1 MGLAAGL
8 MGMMGTVQG
17 PGGFDPP
24 KLVPMSALL
33 AIGSLTIA
41 GVVAG
46 LYPARKAAMLQPVE
60 ALRQE
65 GILELDANMFQ
76 DLFQEAYGAM
86 RHNRRRTALTMLGMA
101 WGIATVV
108 MLLAYGDGFGQACA
122 NIFANFGTK
131 LVIVVPGRTSMQ
143 AGGKKAGM
151 LVRFTQD
158 DVETLTSNLPQITQI
173 TPEVSKQASI
183 QFDTRVFT
191 WAVTGNYPNVF
202 DVRALKLDQGRF
214 YNPED
219 EIQRARVAVIGSE
232 AKEKLFSGRNALG
245 EHIRVDGLSF
255 EVIGVLSAKMQE
267 GNDDINRVVYVP
279 FSTMSDLKNTHYL
292 DTIWF
297 TYQTPEYESLEQS
310 VRTILAA
317 EHKFS
322 QTDRQA
328 VDVFNL
334 MMQVHQFE
342 IITMGLKILMG
353 FIGTLTLGIG
363 GVGLMNIMLVSVTQ
377 RTREIGVQK
386 ALGAPRRY
394 ILMQFLAEAL
404 TITFIGGVLGVI
416 LAYAV
421 ALSVGRL
428 TLYSAFAK
436 NGEAGDIRLIISPG
450 TLIASTLIL
459 GAVGL
464 ISGMIPA
471 FRASRLN
478 PIEAL
483 RHE

>member
-1 MGLAAGL
+1 M
-8 MGMMGTVQG
+8 
-17 PGGFDPP
+17 FHD
-24 KLVPMSALL
+24 LL
-33 AIGSLTIA
+33 
-41 GVVAG
+41 
-46 LYPARKAAMLQPVE
+46 R
-60 ALRQE
+60 
-65 GILELDANMFQ
+65 
-76 DLFQEAYGAM
+76 EAYGAM

-108 MLLAYGDGFGQACA
+108 MLLAYGDGFGRACA

-131 LVIVVPGRTSMQ
+131 LVIVVPGRTAMQ
-143 AGGKKAGM
+143 AGGQKAGV
-151 LVRFTQD
+151 LVRFTQE
-158 DVETLTSNLPQITQI
+158 DVETLTTNLPQITHI

-183 QFDTRVFT
+183 QYDTRVFT
-191 WAVTGNYPNVF
+191 WAVSGNYPNVI
-202 DVRALKLDQGRF
+202 DVRALKLAQGRF

-219 EIQRARVAVIGSE
+219 EIQRAHVAVIGSE

-245 EHIRVDGLSF
+245 EHIRLDGLSF

-267 GNDDINRVVYVP
+267 GNDDINRVIYVP
-279 FSTMSDLKNTHYL
+279 FSTMSELKNTHYL

-297 TYQTPEYESLEQS
+297 TYQTPEYQTLEQS
-310 VRTILAA
+310 VRTIMATQ
-317 EHKFS
+317 HKFN

-328 VDVFNL
+328 VEVFNL
-334 MMQVHQFE
+334 MTQVHQFE
-342 IITMGLKILMG
+342 IITLGLKVLMG

-386 ALGAPRRY
+386 ALGARRRY

-404 TITFIGGVLGVI
+404 TITFIGGVLGVL

-436 NGEAGDIRLIISPG
+436 NGEAGDIRLIIAPG

-464 ISGMIPA
+464 ISGMVPA
-471 FRASRLN
+471 VRASRLN

>member
-1 MGLAAGL
+1 M
-8 MGMMGTVQG
+8 
-17 PGGFDPP
+17 FRD
-24 KLVPMSALL
+24 LL
-33 AIGSLTIA
+33 
-41 GVVAG
+41 
-46 LYPARKAAMLQPVE
+46 
-60 ALRQE
+60 
-65 GILELDANMFQ
+65 
-76 DLFQEAYGAM
+76 QEAYAAM
-86 RHNRRRTALTMLGMA
+86 RHDRRRTALTMLGMA

-122 NIFANFGTK
+122 NIFANFGTH

-143 AGGKKAGM
+143 AGGQKSGNEI
-151 LVRFTQD
+151 RFTQE
-158 DVETLTSNLPQITQI
+158 DVDVLNTNLPQITHI
-173 TPEVSKQASI
+173 TPEVSKDANVQYE
-183 QFDTRVFT
+183 TRAFSFS
-191 WAVTGNYPNVF
+191 VTGNNP
-202 DVRALKLDQGRF
+202 DVLDIRSLKMAQGRF
-214 YNPED
+214 YNMED
-219 EIQRARVAVIGSE
+219 QVQRSRVAVIGSE

-245 EHIRVDGLSF
+245 ERIRLDGLSF
-255 EVIGVLSAKMQE
+255 EVVGVLEAKMQE
-267 GNDDINRVVYVP
+267 GNSDINRVVYIP
-279 FSTMSDLKNTHYL
+279 FTTMGDLKDTHYI
-292 DTIWF
+292 DSIWF
-297 TYQTPEYESLEQS
+297 NYQTPEYERLEPA
-310 VRTILAA
+310 VRTLLSVQ
-317 EHKFS
+317 HKFNQS
-322 QTDRQA
+322 DRQA
-328 VDVFNL
+328 VRVFNL

-342 IITMGLKILMG
+342 IITLGLKVLMG

-386 ALGAPRRY
+386 ALGAKRRY

-404 TITFIGGVLGVI
+404 TITFIGGVLGVL
-416 LAYAV
+416 LAYTV
-421 ALSVGRL
+421 ALSLGRL

-436 NGEAGDIRLIISPG
+436 NGEAGDIRLIIAPG

>member
-1 MGLAAGL
+1 
-8 MGMMGTVQG
+8 MMR
-17 PGGFDPP
+17 D
-24 KLVPMSALL
+24 LV
-33 AIGSLTIA
+33 
-41 GVVAG
+41 
-46 LYPARKAAMLQPVE
+46 E
-60 ALRQE
+60 
-65 GILELDANMFQ
+65 
-76 DLFQEAYGAM
+76 EAYAAM

-122 NIFANFGTK
+122 NIFANFGSR
-131 LVIVVPGRTSMQ
+131 LVIVVPDRTSMQ
-143 AGGKKAGM
+143 AGGQKAG
-151 LVRFTQD
+151 VRIRFTKD
-158 DVETLTSNLPQITQI
+158 DIDTLTTNLPQISHI
-173 TPEVSKQASI
+173 TPSVDKQSSV
-183 QFDTRVFT
+183 QYETRVFT
-191 WAVTGNYPNVF
+191 WNVTGNYPNVF
-202 DVRALKLDQGRF
+202 DIRSLKLEQGRF

-219 EIQRARVAVIGSE
+219 QIQRARVAVIGSE
-232 AKEKLFSGRNALG
+232 AKEKLFSGRNAVG
-245 EHIRVDGLSF
+245 ERIRLDGISF

-267 GNDDINRVVYVP
+267 GNDDINRVVYIP
-279 FSTMSDLKNTHYL
+279 FSTMSDLKDTRYL

-297 TYQTPEYESLEQS
+297 TYQTPEYERLEQS
-310 VRTILAA
+310 VRSILATQ
-317 EHKFS
+317 HKFS
-322 QTDRQA
+322 QNDHQA
-328 VDVFNL
+328 VMVFNI
-334 MMQVHQFE
+334 MTQVHQFE
-342 IITMGLKILMG
+342 IITLGLKILMG

-386 ALGAPRRY
+386 ALGARRRY
-394 ILMQFLAEAL
+394 ILTQFLAEAL

-416 LAYAV
+416 LAYVV

-436 NGEAGDIRLIISPG
+436 NAAAGDIRLIIAPG
-450 TLIASTLIL
+450 TLIAATLIL

-471 FRASRLN
+471 FRASRLD

>member
-1 MGLAAGL
+1 M
-8 MGMMGTVQG
+8 
-17 PGGFDPP
+17 FRD
-24 KLVPMSALL
+24 LL
-33 AIGSLTIA
+33 
-41 GVVAG
+41 
-46 LYPARKAAMLQPVE
+46 R
-60 ALRQE
+60 
-65 GILELDANMFQ
+65 
-76 DLFQEAYGAM
+76 EAYGAM

-143 AGGKKAGM
+143 AGGQKAGV

-158 DVETLTSNLPQITQI
+158 DVESLTTNLPQIAYI
-173 TPEVSKQASI
+173 TPEASKQAHI
-183 QFDTRVFT
+183 QYETRVFDFS
-191 WAVTGNYPNVF
+191 VTGNYPNVIS
-202 DVRALKLDQGRF
+202 VRALKLGQGRF
-214 YNPED
+214 YNLED
-219 EIQRARVAVIGSE
+219 QIQHARVAVIGSE

-245 EHIRVDGLSF
+245 ERVRVDGLSF
-255 EVIGVLSAKMQE
+255 EIVGVLSPKMQE
-267 GNDDINRVVYVP
+267 GDSDINRVLYVP
-279 FSTMSDLKNTHYL
+279 FTTMSDLKDTHYL
-292 DTIWF
+292 DSIWF
-297 TYQTPEYESLEQS
+297 TYQIPDYERLEQS
-310 VRTILAA
+310 VRSVMAVP
-317 EHKFS
+317 HKFN

-328 VDVFNL
+328 VRVFNL
-334 MMQVHQFE
+334 MTQVHQFE
-342 IITMGLKILMG
+342 IITLGLKILMG

-386 ALGAPRRY
+386 ALGAQRRY
-394 ILMQFLAEAL
+394 ILLQFLAEAL
-404 TITFIGGVLGVI
+404 TITFIGGVLGIV

-436 NGEAGDIRLIISPG
+436 NGEAGDIRLMIAPG
-450 TLIASTLIL
+450 TLVAATLIL

-464 ISGMIPA
+464 VSGMVPA
-471 FRASRLN
+471 VRASGLD

>member
-1 MGLAAGL
+1 
-8 MGMMGTVQG
+8 
-17 PGGFDPP
+17 
-24 KLVPMSALL
+24 
-33 AIGSLTIA
+33 
-41 GVVAG
+41 
-46 LYPARKAAMLQPVE
+46 
-60 ALRQE
+60 
-65 GILELDANMFQ
+65 MFR
-76 DLFQEAYGAM
+76 DLFHEAYDAM
-86 RHNRRRTALTMLGMA
+86 RHNRRRTALTMLGMG

-108 MLLAYGDGFGQACA
+108 MLLAYGDGFGQAFA

-131 LVIVVPGRTSMQ
+131 LAIVVPGKTSTQ
-143 AGGKKAGM
+143 AGGQKSG
-151 LVRFTQD
+151 VQIRFTQD
-158 DVETLTSNLPQITQI
+158 DVEALATNLPQVTQI
-173 TPEVSKQASI
+173 TPEVGKQVNV
-183 QFDTRVFT
+183 QYDTRAFT
-191 WAVTGNYPNVF
+191 FPVTGNDP
-202 DVRALKLDQGRF
+202 DVISIRALKLGQGRF
-214 YNPED
+214 YNMED
-219 EIQRARVAVIGSE
+219 QNQRARVAVIGSE

-245 EHIRVDGLSF
+245 EHIRLDGLSF
-255 EVIGVLSAKMQE
+255 EVVGVLSAKMQE
-267 GNDDINRVVYVP
+267 GNDDINRVVYIP
-279 FSTMSDLKNTHYL
+279 FTTMSDLKDTHYL

-297 TYQTPEYESLEQS
+297 NYDTPEYQRIEPA
-310 VRTILAA
+310 VRSIMASQ
-317 EHKFS
+317 HKFN

-328 VDVFNL
+328 VRVFNL
-334 MMQVHQFE
+334 MMQLHQFE
-342 IITMGLKILMG
+342 IISLGLKILMG

-386 ALGAPRRY
+386 ALGAQRGY

-416 LAYAV
+416 LAYVV

-436 NGEAGDIRLIISPG
+436 NGEAGDIRLIIAPG

-464 ISGMIPA
+464 ISGMVPA
-471 FRASRLN
+471 LRASRMD

>member
-1 MGLAAGL
+1 
-8 MGMMGTVQG
+8 
-17 PGGFDPP
+17 
-24 KLVPMSALL
+24 
-33 AIGSLTIA
+33 
-41 GVVAG
+41 
-46 LYPARKAAMLQPVE
+46 
-60 ALRQE
+60 
-65 GILELDANMFQ
+65 MFR

-108 MLLAYGDGFGQACA
+108 MLLAYGDGFGKACA
-122 NIFANFGTK
+122 NIFANFGNK

-143 AGGKKAGM
+143 AGGQKAGV

-158 DVETLTSNLPQITQI
+158 DVDALTTNLPQITHI
-173 TPEVSKQASI
+173 TPEVSKQASV
-183 QFDTRVFT
+183 QYDTRVFT

-202 DVRALKLDQGRF
+202 DVRSLKMGQGRF

-232 AKEKLFSGRNALG
+232 AKDKLFSGRNALG
-245 EHIRVDGLSF
+245 EHIRLDGLSF
-255 EVIGVLSAKMQE
+255 EVIGVLQAKMQE
-267 GNDDINRVVYVP
+267 GNDDINRVIYVP
-279 FSTMSDLKNTHYL
+279 FTTMSDLKNTHYL

-297 TYQTPEYESLEQS
+297 TYQTPEYESLAQT
-310 VRTILAA
+310 VRAIMATQ
-317 EHKFS
+317 HKFN
-322 QTDRQA
+322 QTDQQA
-328 VDVFNL
+328 VFVFNL

-404 TITFIGGVLGVI
+404 TITAIGGVLGVI
-416 LAYAV
+416 LAYMV

-436 NGEAGDIRLIISPG
+436 NGEAGDIRLIIAPA
-450 TLIASTLIL
+450 TLIASTVIL
-459 GAVGL
+459 GMVGL
-464 ISGMIPA
+464 VSGMIPA

>member
-1 MGLAAGL
+1 
-8 MGMMGTVQG
+8 
-17 PGGFDPP
+17 
-24 KLVPMSALL
+24 
-33 AIGSLTIA
+33 
-41 GVVAG
+41 
-46 LYPARKAAMLQPVE
+46 
-60 ALRQE
+60 
-65 GILELDANMFQ
+65 MFR
-76 DLFQEAYGAM
+76 DLFREAYAAM

-143 AGGKKAGM
+143 AGGQKSGI
-151 LVRFTQD
+151 LIRFTHE
-158 DVETLTSNLPQITQI
+158 DVETLTTNLPQITHI
-173 TPEVSKQASI
+173 TPEVSKEASI
-183 QFDTRVFT
+183 QYDTRVFT
-191 WAVTGNYPNVF
+191 WTVTGNYPNVI
-202 DVRALKLDQGRF
+202 DVRALKLGQGRF
-214 YNPED
+214 YNAED

-232 AKEKLFSGRNALG
+232 AREKLFSGRNALG
-245 EHIRVDGLSF
+245 ERIRVNGLSF
-255 EVIGVLSAKMQE
+255 EVIGVLRAKMQE
-267 GNDDINRVVYVP
+267 GNDDINRVVYLP
-279 FSTMSDLKNTHYL
+279 FSTMADLKDTHYL
-292 DTIWF
+292 DSIWF
-297 TYQTPEYESLEQS
+297 TYQTPEYERLEQA
-310 VRTILAA
+310 VRSILAVP
-317 EHKFS
+317 HKFN

-328 VDVFNL
+328 VRVFNL

-342 IITMGLKILMG
+342 IITLGLKILMG

-386 ALGAPRRY
+386 ALGAQRRY
-394 ILMQFLAEAL
+394 ILLQFLAEAL
-404 TITFIGGVLGVI
+404 TITFIGGVLGVV

-436 NGEAGDIRLIISPG
+436 NGEAGDIRLIIAPG
-450 TLIASTLIL
+450 TLVASTLIL

-464 ISGMIPA
+464 ISGMVPA
-471 FRASRLN
+471 FRASRLD

>member
-1 MGLAAGL
+1 
-8 MGMMGTVQG
+8 
-17 PGGFDPP
+17 
-24 KLVPMSALL
+24 
-33 AIGSLTIA
+33 
-41 GVVAG
+41 
-46 LYPARKAAMLQPVE
+46 
-60 ALRQE
+60 
-65 GILELDANMFQ
+65 MFR
-76 DLFQEAYGAM
+76 DLFREAYDAM
-86 RHNRRRTALTMLGMA
+86 RHNRRRTALTMLGMG

-108 MLLAYGDGFGQACA
+108 MLLAYGDGFGHAFA

-131 LVIVVPGRTSMQ
+131 LTIVVPGKTSMQ
-143 AGGKKAGM
+143 AGGQKSG
-151 LVRFTQD
+151 VQIRFTQD
-158 DVETLTSNLPQITQI
+158 DVESLATNLPQITHI
-173 TPEVSKQASI
+173 TPEVEKQVNV
-183 QFDTRVFT
+183 QYDTRAFT
-191 WAVTGNYPNVF
+191 FPVTGNDP
-202 DVRALKLDQGRF
+202 DVISIRALKLGQGRF
-214 YNPED
+214 YNMED
-219 EIQRARVAVIGSE
+219 QNQRARVAVIGSE

-245 EHIRVDGLSF
+245 EHIRLDGLSF
-255 EVIGVLSAKMQE
+255 EVVGVLSAKMQE
-267 GNDDINRVVYVP
+267 GNDDINRQVYIP
-279 FSTMSDLKNTHYL
+279 FTTMSDLKDTHYL

-297 TYQTPEYESLEQS
+297 NYDTPEYERIEPA
-310 VRTILAA
+310 VRSIIATQ
-317 EHKFS
+317 HKFN

-328 VDVFNL
+328 VRVFNL
-334 MMQVHQFE
+334 MMQLHQFE
-342 IITMGLKILMG
+342 IISLGLKILMG

-386 ALGAPRRY
+386 ALGAQRGY

-416 LAYAV
+416 LAYVV

-436 NGEAGDIRLIISPG
+436 NGEAGDIRLIIAPG

-464 ISGMIPA
+464 ISGMVPA
-471 FRASRLN
+471 LRASRMD

>member
-1 MGLAAGL
+1 M
-8 MGMMGTVQG
+8 
-17 PGGFDPP
+17 FRD
-24 KLVPMSALL
+24 LL
-33 AIGSLTIA
+33 H
-41 GVVAG
+41 
-46 LYPARKAAMLQPVE
+46 
-60 ALRQE
+60 
-65 GILELDANMFQ
+65 
-76 DLFQEAYGAM
+76 EAYGAM

-108 MLLAYGDGFGQACA
+108 MLLAYGDGFGRACA

-143 AGGKKAGM
+143 AGGQKAGV

-158 DVETLTSNLPQITQI
+158 DVETLTTNLPQITHI

-183 QFDTRVFT
+183 QYDTRVFT
-191 WAVTGNYPNVF
+191 WAVTGNYPNVI
-202 DVRALKLDQGRF
+202 DVRALKLRQGRF

-219 EIQRARVAVIGSE
+219 EMQRARVAVIGSE

-267 GNDDINRVVYVP
+267 GNDDINRVIYVP
-279 FSTMSDLKNTHYL
+279 FSTMSELKNTHYL
-292 DTIWF
+292 DTVWF

-310 VRTILAA
+310 VRTILATQ
-317 EHKFS
+317 HKFN

-328 VDVFNL
+328 VEVFNL
-334 MMQVHQFE
+334 MMQVRQFE
-342 IITMGLKILMG
+342 IITLGLKILMG

-386 ALGAPRRY
+386 ALGARRRY
-394 ILMQFLAEAL
+394 ILLQFLAEAL
-404 TITFIGGVLGVI
+404 TITFIGGVLGIV
-416 LAYAV
+416 LAYTV

-436 NGEAGDIRLIISPG
+436 NGEAGDIRLIIAPG

-464 ISGMIPA
+464 VSGMVPA
-471 FRASRLN
+471 FRASRLD